1 MTSGKWYWE
10 ANRNASGSQVMMGIA
25 DPRVVRG
32 TDPWGSAYI
41 WAMKDDNNGDLR
53 HNNTN
58 YGSGQGWN
66 GTVYSNA
73 SDVVSVAY
81 DADNA
86 ALYFAVNGTWVN
98 GTHSSASVPTSGSSK
113 TGAFTTNLVS
123 GNAYIPFFGSQVNA
137 TRGWDVNFGQTPFT
151 YSMPSGYT
159 KLSTQ
164 NIAEPT
170 ITDPSAYF
178 QTQIWTGSGGA
189 RSITFDGNS
198 DMQPDMVWI
207 KKRNSI
213 ANSALYD
220 VIRGANKEL
229 RTTAN
234 DAEADV
240 TSGGETGVTAFNSD
254 GFTRGDRGEINGNTH
269 TIVAWC
275 WKAGGSA
282 STVTNGMTQISDT
295 SVNSNISRSV
305 NTDAKCSIFTY
316 TGTGNA
322 SKIQHGLGVTPQ
334 MFWIKC
340 RDTTQGWHVWHKD
353 MDTTN
358 KGYTILNNG
367 QKYETF
373 TDFRV
378 WGSNSF
384 PDDTHLMVGTH
395 AGTNNSGDDYVG
407 YAFAGVEGY
416 SKFST
421 YEGQNDTNNA
431 FIYLG
436 FKPSLF
442 ICKNI
447 DTGTDGATQSDWLI
461 FDNIRNPFNDTS
473 ASYLKTNES
482 AAEAT
487 LDLDFMASGVK
498 IRSTDLSIGTNE
510 TFIYMAWAETPY
522 FGNNNRAG

>member
-1 MTSGKWYWE
+1 
-10 ANRNASGSQVMMGIA
+10 
-25 DPRVVRG
+25 
-32 TDPWGSAYI
+32 
-41 WAMKDDNNGDLR
+41 
-53 HNNTN
+53 
-58 YGSGQGWN
+58 
-66 GTVYSNA
+66 
-73 SDVVSVAY
+73 
-81 DADNA
+81 
-86 ALYFAVNGTWVN
+86 
-98 GTHSSASVPTSGSSK
+98 
-113 TGAFTTNLVS
+113 
-123 GNAYIPFFGSQVNA
+123 
-137 TRGWDVNFGQTPFT
+137 
-151 YSMPSGYT
+151 
-159 KLSTQ
+159 
-164 NIAEPT
+164 
-170 ITDPSAYF
+170 
-178 QTQIWTGSGGA
+178 
-189 RSITFDGNS
+189 
-198 DMQPDMVWI
+198 MQPDMVWI
-207 KKRNSI
+207 RKRNSI
-213 ANSALYD
+213 SNSALYD

-240 TSGGETGVTAFNSD
+240 TSGGETGVTGFDPD
-254 GFTRGDRGEINGNTH
+254 GFTIGDRGEINGNTH

-373 TDFRV
+373 SDFRI

-384 PDDTHLMVGTH
+384 PDATHLMVGTH

-498 IRSTDLSIGTNE
+498 IRSNDLSIGTNE